1 MTRNYLRKLRED
13 RGFSQFQMA
22 ENLEITQQYYSL
34 IENGDRQKKMDI
46 GLLSKLSDALSIPIA
61 DLIEMER
68 RHADDEGNDTGRN
81 GECVPGAVPEVRRPA
96 I

>member
-1 MTRNYLRKLRED
+1 MREYLRKLRQD
-13 RGFSQFQMA
+13 AGLSQKEMSSKLDIS
-22 ENLEITQQYYSL
+22 ESYYSL
-34 IENGDRQKKMDI
+34 IESGERRKKMDI
-46 GLLSKLSDALSIPIA
+46 DLLMKLSDALSIPIA

-81 GECVPGAVPEVRRPA
+81 GECVPGAVPEMRRPA

>member
-1 MTRNYLRKLRED
+1 
-13 RGFSQFQMA
+13 MA

-46 GLLSKLSDALSIPIA
+46 GLLSKLSDALNIPIA

-68 RHADDEGNDTGRN
+68 RCTDGEDNDACGDGEGVSGL
-81 GECVPGAVPEVRRPA
+81 VPEVRRPA
-96 I
+96 V